1 MIVHSIALDFFRNYV
16 HLDARFSPEVNVI
29 YGENAQGKTNLLEA
43 VAYLSTASSHR
54 ARYDRELIQFG
65 VDHAFVKAEV
75 SARGRDFTLE
85 ARLGRGVRRQLYSNG
100 VRLKS
105 AGELSGVLNTVL
117 FCPEDLYLIREGA
130 ATRRRFL
137 DGCICQLRPKYAEAL
152 AEYRRL
158 YEHKVR
164 ILRDWEEH
172 PSLLDTLDE
181 FNLRMAQT
189 GALLIHYRAHFV
201 KRLREVTPPIHLDFS
216 GGREEL
222 GLAYET
228 VSTVTDPEDSPRSIL
243 PQLLAHQESHRK
255 AELESRYEITM
266 ENYCKCGSI
275 EALTMVDMARR
286 DILPA
291 VEPYAAKVAGT
302 AAAKKALV
310 PDLAASYETELVRRL
325 SGLTD
330 CIAQRTENLEHLMA
344 QLQTTEDVTASA
356 CRIRDEI
363 LPAMSA
369 LRAAAD
375 EAETITASD
384 CWPYPTYGDLLFSVR

>member
-85 ARLGRGVRRQLYSNG
+85 ARLGRGMRRQLYSNG

-266 ENYCKCGSI
+266 ENYCKCVSI

-291 VEPYAAKVAGT
+291 VETYAAKVAGT